1 MKIFFL
7 AAAMATFCAIS
18 CTKDTVTAPT
28 PSPAVSKTVNFTI
41 HQAKD
46 YTGLQYDGVQAE
58 LKIAVSKFKKADGQ
72 TIVLWD
78 SAIAFQPIRNYP
90 LTHVPA
96 AVVKSFTGIND
107 QTETVQASYSI
118 RYKNAQNEIN
128 TTGKNEFADLGA
140 SVLTLPV
147 RL

>member
-1 MKIFFL
+1 MKTTFVFAAL
-7 AAAMATFCAIS
+7 ATLFAVS
-18 CTKDTVTAPT
+18 CTKDPVTDPSPLPTVT
-28 PSPAVSKTVNFTI
+28 KTVNFTI

-46 YTGLQYDGVQAE
+46 YTGQQYDGVQAE

-90 LTHVPA
+90 LTHIPV

-118 RYKNAQNEIN
+118 RYKNAQNELSAA
-128 TTGKNEFADLGA
+128 GKNEFADLGA

>member
-1 MKIFFL
+1 MKNKFL
-7 AAAMATFCAIS
+7 VAAMATLSAVS
-18 CTKDTVTAPT
+18 CSKDPDTLPVTVPTVT
-28 PSPAVSKTVNFTI
+28 KTVNFTI

-46 YTGLQYDGVQAE
+46 YTEVQYDGVQAE
-58 LKIAVSKFKKADGQ
+58 LKIAVAKFIKADGQ

-78 SAIAFQPIRNYP
+78 SAVAFQSLRDYP
-90 LTHVPA
+90 ATHLPV
-96 AVVKSFTGIND
+96 AVVKTFSGIKG

-118 RYKNAQNEIN
+118 RYKNARNEVN
-128 TTGKNEFADLGA
+128 AVGKNEFAGFGA

>member
-1 MKIFFL
+1 MKNKFL
-7 AAAMATFCAIS
+7 VAAMAILS
-18 CTKDTVTAPT
+18 
-28 PSPAVSKTVNFTI
+28 AVSCSKDPDTLPVTVPSVTKTVNFSI
-41 HQAKD
+41 HQAED
-46 YTGLQYDGVQAE
+46 YSGAQYNGVQAE

-78 SAIAFQPIRNYP
+78 SAVAFQSLRDYP
-90 LTHVPA
+90 ATHLPVS
-96 AVVKSFTGIND
+96 VVKSFSGIND

-118 RYKNAQNEIN
+118 RYKTAQNELSAV
-128 TTGKNEFADLGA
+128 GKNEFAGLGA

>member
-1 MKIFFL
+1 MKNKFLFAAL
-7 AAAMATFCAIS
+7 AALSIVS
-18 CTKDTVTAPT
+18 CTKDADTLPVAVPTVT
-28 PSPAVSKTVNFTI
+28 KTVNFTI

-46 YTGLQYDGVQAE
+46 YTHVQYDGVQAE
-58 LKIAVSKFKKADGQ
+58 LKIAITKFKKADGQ

-78 SAIAFQPIRNYP
+78 SAVAFKPLRNFP
-90 LTHVPA
+90 VTHLPVS
-96 AVVKSFTGIND
+96 VVKSFSGIND

-118 RYKNAQNEIN
+118 RYKTAQNELSAV
-128 TTGKNEFADLGA
+128 GKNEFAGFGA